1 MRNVINTI
9 ALAAVLLLP
18 LSALQAQEGKSS
30 TGKAH
35 RVVFEVTGEGAEL
48 WTSVLNNVEN
58 VRTSLGDAT
67 AVEVVVHGKA
77 LGLLVAKDNPVA
89 ENARRRRRGVRR
101 VREHH
106 EKEERHEGSAPPIC
120 ADDRFRGCGSCPEAE
135 RRMEL
140 HQERPLAAGPNHAS
154 LTSIKHQR

>member
-89 ENARRRRRGVRR
+89 DRAKTLADGGVVFAACENTMKKKNVTKAQLLPFAQTTDSGVAEV
-101 VREHH
+101 VR
-106 EKEERHEGSAPPIC
+106 KQSA
-120 ADDRFRGCGSCPEAE
+120 GWSY
-135 RRMEL
+135 
-140 HQERPLAAGPNHAS
+140 
-154 LTSIKHQR
+154 IKSGH

>member
-67 AVEVVVHGKA
+67 TVEVVVHGKA

-89 ENARRRRRGVRR
+89 DRAKTLADGGVVFAACENTMKKKNVTKAQLLPFAQTTDSGVAEV
-101 VREHH
+101 VR
-106 EKEERHEGSAPPIC
+106 KQSA
-120 ADDRFRGCGSCPEAE
+120 GWSY
-135 RRMEL
+135 
-140 HQERPLAAGPNHAS
+140 
-154 LTSIKHQR
+154 IKSGH

>member
-77 LGLLVAKDNPVA
+77 LGLLVPKDKPVA
-89 ENARRRRRGVRR
+89 DKAKTLADGGVVFRACEDTMKKKNVTKAQLLPFAQTTDSGVAEV
-101 VREHH
+101 VR
-106 EKEERHEGSAPPIC
+106 KQSA
-120 ADDRFRGCGSCPEAE
+120 GWSY
-135 RRMEL
+135 
-140 HQERPLAAGPNHAS
+140 
-154 LTSIKHQR
+154 IKSGH